1 MISKDDFITK
11 LKNQSIN
18 NQEIVQRYITHGASF
33 VFDEDEDKHFRLKK
47 LISDN
52 FNLSPENVI
61 MVGSAKLGFSIA
73 PSKLWKSFDEESD
86 IDMVIVSDVI
96 FDDFWVDLYDFNLE
110 LTSRTEAEQNRFN
123 RFLNYFFKGWIR
135 PDLFPFSYNKK
146 DEWFEFFR
154 TISYGEF
161 GARKITG
168 AIFRNSYFYEN
179 YHIRNVKN
187 IRLGG
192 LING

>member
-1 MISKDDFITK
+1 M
-11 LKNQSIN
+11 QVN

>member
-1 MISKDDFITK
+1 
-11 LKNQSIN
+11 
-18 NQEIVQRYITHGASF
+18 
-33 VFDEDEDKHFRLKK
+33 
-47 LISDN
+47 
-52 FNLSPENVI
+52 